1 MGTATASAGTFQYKR
16 HEPEKTLLYQV
27 LARDWETWL
36 AERQADTS
44 RTPLPTYVLREFE
57 AFFRCGLLQ
66 YGFIILSCEGC
77 GDQMPVAFSCK
88 NRGFCP
94 SCSAKRMSETAV
106 HLIDNVLPH
115 VPYRQWVTT
124 FPHTLRFWMAA
135 SRKLTNMVHQLVSAR
150 ITHYY
155 VHAAEERGIKEP
167 QHGGVTFVQRFGSAL
182 NLNIHLHTVAIE
194 GVFSVSGPTPVFYQL
209 RGPTDEELADIVAAV
224 ANDVINALR
233 DNDYLPDEGTE
244 TDRPDWLDKS
254 FAESEQLTAAAAAS
268 AAMKIAFGERAGQ
281 KVRRIG
287 RGFGYEEEVPM
298 VKGPRCYA
306 VNGFTIHANR
316 YLGPQERGKLEEL
329 LAYGARGSFSN
340 ERLSLLDPNNPDGDL
355 VYSLKRAWSDGTEAI
370 VMSPAEI
377 FEKLVALVPPP
388 YTHLTRYFGV
398 LASHSKWRR
407 KIILKP
413 HVKKGFVALPGGPGI
428 QRMTWSRLLA
438 RIFKIDVIRCKECGA
453 KLHPENCEIVTSPP
467 LIAGILRALGLN
479 GASPQRGPPR
489 VVYSDLGFDQSP
501 ACED

>member
-194 GVFSVSGPTPVFYQL
+194 GVFSVSGPTPLGRKDGDMAHVEGQL
-209 RGPTDEELADIVAAV
+209 GQTALHIGPVLIPPDQRLHGEAVTQIVNAGSATLLIPHLGSLEEMIDGVLKSGLAVGMCGTAV
-224 ANDVINALR
+224 A
-233 DNDYLPDEGTE
+233 
-244 TDRPDWLDKS
+244 
-254 FAESEQLTAAAAAS
+254 
-268 AAMKIAFGERAGQ
+268 
-281 KVRRIG
+281 
-287 RGFGYEEEVPM
+287 
-298 VKGPRCYA
+298 
-306 VNGFTIHANR
+306 
-316 YLGPQERGKLEEL
+316 
-329 LAYGARGSFSN
+329 
-340 ERLSLLDPNNPDGDL
+340 
-355 VYSLKRAWSDGTEAI
+355 
-370 VMSPAEI
+370 
-377 FEKLVALVPPP
+377 
-388 YTHLTRYFGV
+388 
-398 LASHSKWRR
+398 
-407 KIILKP
+407 
-413 HVKKGFVALPGGPGI
+413 
-428 QRMTWSRLLA
+428 
-438 RIFKIDVIRCKECGA
+438 
-453 KLHPENCEIVTSPP
+453 VT
-467 LIAGILRALGLN
+467 
-479 GASPQRGPPR
+479 
-489 VVYSDLGFDQSP
+489 
-501 ACED
+501 